1 MKTQDASTEL
11 TLVPLANRLFTIKQ
25 LCTELQVTRQTIR
38 NWEKQGIITPK
49 LLGGKKFFIGKDLIE
64 ELNKTSK

>member
-1 MKTQDASTEL
+1 MKATTTDTNLSLA
-11 TLVPLANRLFTIKQ
+11 PLANRLFTIKQ

-64 ELNKTSK
+64 QLNKPSK